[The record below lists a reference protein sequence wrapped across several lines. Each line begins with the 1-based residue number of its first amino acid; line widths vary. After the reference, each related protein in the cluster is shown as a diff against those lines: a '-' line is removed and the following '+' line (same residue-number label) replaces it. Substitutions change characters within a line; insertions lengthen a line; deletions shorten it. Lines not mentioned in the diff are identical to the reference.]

1 MKKLILFIC
10 ILAGAQLSA
19 QNSVQELLNAGVGD
33 AETFM
38 SSYFKPGAAGALYAV
53 NSGWYNSAKAKK
65 FLGFEISVIGNVS
78 FVGDD
83 NKNFMLDVNDYS
95 NIRLASG
102 QNQVE
107 VATIYG
113 VNQPDVNVLIDYVMP
128 NGNTETMEIQ
138 LPQGAINQ
146 TLDALPAAF
155 LQGSIGLF
163 KGFELKARFI
173 PKIEYDKVSTGLYG
187 AAIQYEFTSL
197 LPADKLFPV
206 AVSGLIGYTN
216 FDASY
221 DLDQGS
227 IQAADPNINTSLSS
241 FNFSAIAST
250 NLPIINFY
258 GGVNYMTGNAKT
270 NLDGTYT
277 FTEGALQGETIQDPL
292 HIENSVDG
300 VSATLG
306 FNLKVAFVGLNASY
320 SFQEYDAVSVGLNFG
335 L

>member
-1 MKKLILFIC
+1 MKKLILIIC

-19 QNSVQELLNAGVGD
+19 QNSIQELLNAGVDD
-33 AETFM
+33 AQTFM
-38 SSYFKPGAAGALYAV
+38 SSYFKPGAAGALYAA

-65 FLGFEISVIGNVS
+65 FLGFEISIVGNMS

-83 NKNFMLDVNDYS
+83 QKSFILDVDDYN
-95 NIRLASG
+95 NIRLPSG
-102 QNQVE
+102 QNQIE
-107 VATIYG
+107 VATVFG
-113 VNQPDVNVLIDYVMP
+113 VNHPDATVLINYIMP
-128 NGNTETMEIQ
+128 NGSTETVEIE

-146 TLDALPAAF
+146 TLDAVPAAF
-155 LQGSIGLF
+155 LQGSVGLF
-163 KGFELKARFI
+163 KGFEVKARFA
-173 PKIEYDKVSTGLYG
+173 PKVKYDEVSAGLYG
-187 AAIQYEFTSL
+187 AALQYEITSL

-206 AVSGLIGYTN
+206 AVSALIGYTH

-221 DLDQGS
+221 DLDHTS
-227 IQAADPNINTSLSS
+227 IQAADPNINTSMSS

-258 GGVNYMTGNAKT
+258 GGLNYMTGNAKT
-270 NLDGTYT
+270 NLDGEYT
-277 FTEGALQGETIQDPL
+277 FTEGALQGQTIKDPL
-292 HIENSVDG
+292 RIENSVDG

-306 FNLKVAFVGLNASY
+306 FKLKLAFIGLNASY